1 MKVENV
7 AVDVEAPLEAV
18 VDDTFNAVVGLWA
31 ATEGQY
37 VDDSLVGVNIKNDID
52 SIIGKQREE

>member
-1 MKVENV
+1 M
-7 AVDVEAPLEAV
+7 DVEASLEAV

-31 ATEGQY
+31 DTEGQH
-37 VDDSLVGVNIKNDID
+37 VDDSVVGVIIKNDID

>member
-18 VDDTFNAVVGLWA
+18 VDDNFNAMVELWA
-31 ATEGQY
+31 DTQGQY
-37 VDDSLVGVNIKNDID
+37 VDHSVVGVNIKNDID